1 MDLCFCGI
9 SGVSGILREVSL
21 TVAVRVRSIAR
32 LSCARKFMGEID
44 LKCLSGKF
52 IVFDGP
58 DGCGKT
64 TQLKTLITKLEQA
77 GLRVRRLREP
87 GGTLVGEQIRDLL
100 LSTKNEGMDLHCE
113 MLLYMASRAQLVH
126 EHVRPALAAGECVVS
141 DRFASSTLAYQGG
154 GGGMSMESI
163 LRVAEIAVDGA
174 WPDLTVV
181 FDLDT
186 DVAMARLN
194 PLWSSGAPGGARR
207 KVGDQQNALFDDSA
221 MKDRIEQ
228 RARDY
233 FERVRENY
241 LWQVKEWPERYRT
254 VDAGK
259 SIAQVEK
266 QVFKVLGE
274 FFGNDE

>member
-1 MDLCFCGI
+1 MSDTDLHY
-9 SGVSGILREVSL
+9 
-21 TVAVRVRSIAR
+21 
-32 LSCARKFMGEID
+32 
-44 LKCLSGKF
+44 LSGKF

-64 TQLKTLITKLEQA
+64 TQLKTLISRLEHA
-77 GLRVRRLREP
+77 NIRVRRLREP

-126 EHVRPALAAGECVVS
+126 EHVKPALAAGECVVA

-154 GGGMSMESI
+154 GGGMSMDAI
-163 LRVAEIAVDGA
+163 LRVAEIAVEGA
-174 WPDLTVV
+174 WPDLTVI

-207 KVGDQQNALFDDSA
+207 KVGDQQTVLFDDSA

-241 LWQVKEWPERYRT
+241 LWQVQQWPTRYRI

-259 SIAQVEK
+259 SIPQVEK
-266 QVFKVLGE
+266 QVFKVLAD
-274 FFGNDE
+274 FFPH